1 MPPELLNSPLGL
13 IAIAFG
19 IVGAI
24 MILRGIAALLRVRPV
39 RFLFRTLVGLLML
52 SCGALAGGIALGLQ
66 GYRAF
71 THEEVAAR
79 LTVQPLGPQRFET
92 TVRYGDGREAVYLL
106 AGDEVYVDAHILKWH
121 PYMNLLGLH
130 TAYELDR
137 LGGRYRA
144 IDQERSAPRT
154 VHSLSEDKRVDIVGL
169 RRRYEF
175 LAPLVD
181 AQYGSASF
189 VPVSG
194 PGPGEFEVRVS
205 TTGLLMRKV
214 DPVQK

>member
-24 MILRGIAALLRVRPV
+24 MMLRGIAALLRVRPL

-71 THEEVAAR
+71 THEEVAAH
-79 LTVQPLGPQRFET
+79 LTVRPLGPQRFET
-92 TVRYGDGREAVYLL
+92 TVRFGDGREAVYQV

-121 PYMNLLGLH
+121 PYMNLVGLH

-137 LGGRYRA
+137 VGGRYRK
-144 IDQERSAPRT
+144 IEQERSATRT
-154 VHSLSEDKRVDIVGL
+154 VHSLAEDKQVDLVGL
-169 RRRYEF
+169 RQRYEF

-181 AQYGSASF
+181 AQYGSATF
-189 VPVSG
+189 VPVSE
-194 PGPGEFEVRVS
+194 PAEFEVRVS

>member
-24 MILRGIAALLRVRPV
+24 MMLRGIAALLRVRPL

-71 THEEVAAR
+71 THEEVAAH
-79 LTVQPLGPQRFET
+79 LTVRPLGPQRIET
-92 TVRYGDGREAVYLL
+92 TVRFGDGREAVYQV

-121 PYMNLLGLH
+121 PYMNLVGLH

-137 LGGRYRA
+137 VGGRYRK
-144 IDQERSAPRT
+144 IEQERSATRT
-154 VHSLSEDKRVDIVGL
+154 VHSLAEDKQVDLVGL
-169 RRRYEF
+169 RQRYEF

-181 AQYGSASF
+181 AQYGSATF
-189 VPVSG
+189 VPVSE
-194 PGPGEFEVRVS
+194 PAEFEVRVS

>member
-13 IAIAFG
+13 IAIVFG

-24 MILRGIAALLRVRPV
+24 MILRGIAALLRARPL
-39 RFLFRTLVGLLML
+39 RFMFRTLVGLLLL

-71 THEEVAAR
+71 THEEVAAH
-79 LTVQPLGPQRFET
+79 LTVRPLGPQRFET
-92 TVRYGDGREAVYLL
+92 TIRFGDGREAVYLL
-106 AGDEVYVDAHILKWH
+106 AGDEVYVDAHVLKWH
-121 PYMNLLGLH
+121 PYMNMLGLH

-137 LGGRYRA
+137 MGGRYRG
-144 IDQERSAPRT
+144 IDQEKSAPRT
-154 VHSLSEDKRVDIVGL
+154 VHSLSQDKPVDLFAV
-169 RRRYEF
+169 RRRYAF
-175 LAPLVD
+175 LAPLID
-181 AQYGSASF
+181 AQYGSATF
-189 VPVSG
+189 VPVSE
-194 PGPGEFEVRVS
+194 PAEFEVRVS

>member
-13 IAIAFG
+13 IAIVFG

-24 MILRGIAALLRVRPV
+24 MILRGIAALLRARPL
-39 RFLFRTLVGLLML
+39 RFMFRTLVGLLLL

-71 THEEVAAR
+71 THEEVAAH
-79 LTVQPLGPQRFET
+79 LTVRPLGPQRFET
-92 TVRYGDGREAVYLL
+92 TIRFGDGREAVYLL
-106 AGDEVYVDAHILKWH
+106 AGDEVYVDAHVLKWH
-121 PYMNLLGLH
+121 PYMNMLGLH

-137 LGGRYRA
+137 MGGRYRG
-144 IDQERSAPRT
+144 IDQEKSAPRT
-154 VHSLSEDKRVDIVGL
+154 VHSLSQDKPVDLFAL
-169 RRRYEF
+169 RRRYAF
-175 LAPLVD
+175 LAPLID
-181 AQYGSASF
+181 AQYGSATF
-189 VPVSG
+189 VPVSE
-194 PGPGEFEVRVS
+194 PAEFEVRVS

>member
-24 MILRGIAALLRVRPV
+24 MILRGIAALLRVRPL

-52 SCGALAGGIALGLQ
+52 SFGALAGGIALGLQ

-71 THEEVAAR
+71 THEEVAAH
-79 LTVQPLGPQRFET
+79 LTVRPLGPQRFET
-92 TVRYGDGREAVYLL
+92 TVRFGDGREAVYQV

-121 PYMNLLGLH
+121 PYMNLVGLH

-137 LGGRYRA
+137 VGGRYRK
-144 IDQERSAPRT
+144 IEQERSATRT
-154 VHSLSEDKRVDIVGL
+154 VHSLAEDKQVDLVGL
-169 RRRYEF
+169 RQRYEF

-181 AQYGSASF
+181 AQYGSATF
-189 VPVSG
+189 VPVSE
-194 PGPGEFEVRVS
+194 PAEFEVRVS

>member
-24 MILRGIAALLRVRPV
+24 MMLRGIAALLRVRPL

-71 THEEVAAR
+71 THEEVAAH
-79 LTVQPLGPQRFET
+79 LTVRPLGPQRFET
-92 TVRYGDGREAVYLL
+92 TVRFGDGREAVYQV

-121 PYMNLLGLH
+121 PYMNLVGLH

-137 LGGRYRA
+137 VGGRYRK
-144 IDQERSAPRT
+144 IEQERSATRT
-154 VHSLSEDKRVDIVGL
+154 VHSLAEDKQVDLVGL
-169 RRRYEF
+169 RQRYEF

-181 AQYGSASF
+181 AQYGSATF
-189 VPVSG
+189 VPVSE
-194 PGPGEFEVRVS
+194 PAEFEVRVS

-214 DPVQK
+214 DPVQR